1 MMHWQR
7 SNFLR
12 IALVALLLSLVF
24 VLACGGSATDEPA
37 AMDPTAVP
45 TAAVVGE
52 ATQPAIAATIAPAP
66 KGEVMMFPLQPD
78 WVSQGKQANMVLQV
92 TGRSKPGEVDVH
104 RCSSTLSCQ
113 RLFSPRFNQL
123 VEYNPVVPTEII
135 GDLAES
141 WETSAD
147 GLTYTFKLRDANWHD
162 GQPVTADDI
171 VFSLDR
177 IVQPGEKRTRTAAL
191 RGCVRKG

>member
-7 SNFLR
+7 SKFAS
-12 IALVALLLSLVF
+12 IALVGLLLALVF
-24 VLACGGSATDEPA
+24 VLACGGATDEVAPA
-37 AMDPTAVP
+37 AMEATAVP
-45 TAAVVGE
+45 TAAVVVE
-52 ATQPAIAATIAPAP
+52 ATQPAIAPTLAPAP

-78 WVSQGKQANMVLQV
+78 WVSQGKQANMVLQI
-92 TGRSKPGEVDVH
+92 TGRIKPGEVDVH

-113 RLFSPRFNQL
+113 RIFSPRFNQL
-123 VEYNPVVPTEII
+123 VEYDPVAPTKII

-177 IVQPGEKRTRTAAL
+177 IVQPGESDQDC
-191 RGCVRKG
+191 GS